1 MDITMDDVRREVV
14 NYVKSD
20 EFKSVIQNQYRDLLT
35 PTIRGCS
42 ISYDMSA
49 VKTGKSTAWS
59 NVYVTYD
66 NGGYRAASDQNS
78 IVIPNGLSGVYLVLA
93 DVTITPAGASPATS
107 MDMSINGYSTNEI
120 TGLGGSSILFD
131 SNKKAPLQ
139 WSSNNFLP
147 LNEGDVIYLSGG
159 SFSTTEQWTC
169 PVLQNHISVIKFP
182 FGS

>member
-1 MDITMDDVRREVV
+1 MDITMDDVRREIA
-14 NYVKSD
+14 NYVKSS
-20 EFKSVIQNQYRDLLT
+20 EFKSIVQSQYRDLLT
-35 PTIRGCS
+35 PNIHGCS
-42 ISYDMSA
+42 ISYDMSG
-49 VKTGKSTAWS
+49 VTTGKSTPWS

-66 NGGYRAASDQNS
+66 NGGYRPKNGQDA
-78 IVIPNGLSGVYLVLA
+78 IVIPNGLSGLYLVLA
-93 DVTITPAGASPATS
+93 DVTITPAATSGATS

-131 SNKKAPLQ
+131 SNKQASLQ

-159 SFSTTEQWTC
+159 SASATEKWTC
-169 PVLQNHISVIKFP
+169 SVLENHISVIKFP